1 MDKFTLNLPTL
12 RYHEF
17 VVISVLLF
25 QLPYKGRNIK
35 TELKSSCTFLKWWG
49 RTTVVSEHLKQ
60 RGHLGDIGI
69 DSHRWRVMLRESDV
83 D

>member
-25 QLPYKGRNIK
+25 QIACKGRNIK

-49 RTTVVSEHLKQ
+49 ITTAVSEHVKQ
-60 RGHLGDIGI
+60 RGRLGDIGI
-69 DSHRWRVMLRESDV
+69 DGG
-83 D
+83 